1 MDDIDMKMMKAT
13 SMNVS
18 LHCLLVGLCLLQLL
32 LQGYIETNCLA
43 KHFGVIF
50 SAGFC
55 LVLGGF
61 IFGMSTTQSIWNEVH
76 GAE

>member
-1 MDDIDMKMMKAT
+1 MKMMKAT